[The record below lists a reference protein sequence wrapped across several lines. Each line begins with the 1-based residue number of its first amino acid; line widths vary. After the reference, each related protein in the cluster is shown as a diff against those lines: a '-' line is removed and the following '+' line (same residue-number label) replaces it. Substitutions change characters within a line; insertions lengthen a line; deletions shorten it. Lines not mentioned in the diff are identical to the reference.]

1 MFGGLR
7 EVLFVLESCCCAR
20 LVPGQLCSKQAKA
33 LAFGQSSLLD
43 VAEIIQT
50 TLSLGS

>member
-1 MFGGLR
+1 MSGGLR
-7 EVLFVLESCCCAR
+7 EEAVCAGPVVQGWCLASFSQSR
-20 LVPGQLCSKQAKA
+20 LKTLT
-33 LAFGQSSLLD
+33 FGQSSLLD